1 MLYAPPR
8 MLYVVVL
15 LMLVVI
21 SYVHVCKCCMYVGDL
36 YTIKSINIL
45 FYVLFLFYLFLLIQ
59 PW

>member
-1 MLYAPPR
+1 

-45 FYVLFLFYLFLLIQ
+45 FYVLFLFDLFLLIQ
-59 PW
+59 P